1 MSSYLH
7 SVILISVLNSFNSMH
22 ADLYVIR
29 GIQGEIWDEKGSLL
43 QVAQMETEQAQN
55 GPSIILSLLCSHLFF
70 GSLQLRLQVDE
81 SLLANLYIS
90 FP

>member
-22 ADLYVIR
+22 ADLSVIG
-29 GIQGEIWDEKGSLL
+29 GIQGEIRDDKGSLL

-55 GPSIILSLLCSHLFF
+55 GPSIILSLLCSLPF
-70 GSLQLRLQVDE
+70 LWLPAV
-81 SLLANLYIS
+81 
-90 FP
+90 